1 LPLMSSCSDT
11 QWIWGVTFFS
21 MSFEDFLDI
30 W

>member
-1 LPLMSSCSDT
+1 LPLMSSCSGT
-11 QWIWGVTFFS
+11 QWIWGVTFS